1 MLWGPAPLNICSSDL
16 PNYGDCCFSRFS
28 LKSQQSSSLRTHSN
42 VTCILNMIKMKKS
55 YFIIAALAICTSLPI
70 DLTSCRSKT
79 DDEQEVINNS
89 NSVMKMELSLS
100 GDYAKFNPV
109 LEFHVWDLKG
119 KGMTMHTSTGQDV
132 NMIWKQVYEN
142 TPFSY
147 ASAQIKGAYSSFSAA
162 LVLTNSMEESGEVSV
177 HAKVFKDDKL
187 IRNENLNISIKPTDN
202 IVSVSFIP
210 ENGFTKVK

>member
-16 PNYGDCCFSRFS
+16 PNYGDCCFIM
-28 LKSQQSSSLRTHSN
+28 
-42 VTCILNMIKMKKS
+42 CILNMIKMKKS
-55 YFIIAALAICTSLPI
+55 YFIIAALVVCTSLPI
-70 DLTSCRSKT
+70 ALTSCSSKS
-79 DDEQEVINNS
+79 DGEQEVINNS

-100 GDYAKFNPV
+100 GDYAKLNPV

-119 KGMTMHTSTGQDV
+119 KGMTMHTSTGQDM

-162 LVLTNSMEESGEVSV
+162 LVLTNSMEESGEISV

-187 IRNENLNISIKPTDN
+187 IRNETLNISIKPTDN

>member
-1 MLWGPAPLNICSSDL
+1 MEIVVLAG
-16 PNYGDCCFSRFS
+16 FS
-28 LKSQQSSSLRTHSN
+28 LKPQQSSSLRTHSS
-42 VTCILNMIKMKKS
+42 VMCILNMIKMKKS
-55 YFIIAALAICTSLPI
+55 YFIIAALVVCTSLPI
-70 DLTSCRSKT
+70 ALTSCGSK

-142 TPFSY
+142 TPFSH

-177 HAKVFKDDKL
+177 HAKVFKDEKL
-187 IRNENLNISIKPTDN
+187 IRNETLNISIKVTDN

>member
-1 MLWGPAPLNICSSDL
+1 MEIVVLAE
-16 PNYGDCCFSRFS
+16 FS
-28 LKSQQSSSLRTHSN
+28 LKPQQSSSLRTHSN
-42 VTCILNMIKMKKS
+42 VMCILNMIKMKKS
-55 YFIIAALAICTSLPI
+55 YFIIAALVVCTSLPI
-70 DLTSCRSKT
+70 ALTSCGSK
-79 DDEQEVINNS
+79 DDVQEVINNS

-109 LEFHVWDLKG
+109 LEFYVWDLKG

-187 IRNENLNISIKPTDN
+187 IRNETLNISIKATDN

>member
-1 MLWGPAPLNICSSDL
+1 MEIVVLAG
-16 PNYGDCCFSRFS
+16 FS
-28 LKSQQSSSLRTHSN
+28 LKPQQSSSLRTHSK
-42 VTCILNMIKMKKS
+42 VMCILNMIKMKKS
-55 YFIIAALAICTSLPI
+55 YFIIAALVVCTSLPI
-70 DLTSCRSKT
+70 ALTSCSSKS

-89 NSVMKMELSLS
+89 NSVMKMELSFS

-187 IRNENLNISIKPTDN
+187 IRNETLNISIKPTDN

>member
-1 MLWGPAPLNICSSDL
+1 
-16 PNYGDCCFSRFS
+16 
-28 LKSQQSSSLRTHSN
+28 
-42 VTCILNMIKMKKS
+42 MKKS
-55 YFIIAALAICTSLPI
+55 YFIIAALAVCTSLPI
-70 DLTSCRSKT
+70 ALTSCGSKS

-89 NSVMKMELSLS
+89 NSVMRMELSLS

-109 LEFHVWDLKG
+109 LEFHAWDLKG

-132 NMIWKQVYEN
+132 NMIWEQVYEN
-142 TPFSY
+142 IPFSY
-147 ASAQIKGAYSSFSAA
+147 ASVQIKGAYSSFSAA

-177 HAKVFKDDKL
+177 HAKVFKDDRL
-187 IRNENLNISIKPTDN
+187 IRNETLDISIKPTDN

>member
-1 MLWGPAPLNICSSDL
+1 MEIVVLAG
-16 PNYGDCCFSRFS
+16 FT
-28 LKSQQSSSLRTHSN
+28 LKPQQSSSLRTHSN
-42 VTCILNMIKMKKS
+42 VMCILNMIKMKKS
-55 YFIIAALAICTSLPI
+55 YFIIAALVVCTSLPI
-70 DLTSCRSKT
+70 ALTSCSSKS

-100 GDYAKFNPV
+100 GNYAKFNPV

-142 TPFSY
+142 TPFSH

-187 IRNENLNISIKPTDN
+187 IRNETLNISIKATDN

>member
-1 MLWGPAPLNICSSDL
+1 
-16 PNYGDCCFSRFS
+16 
-28 LKSQQSSSLRTHSN
+28 
-42 VTCILNMIKMKKS
+42 MKKS
-55 YFIIAALAICTSLPI
+55 YFIIATLIVCTSLPI
-70 DLTSCRSKT
+70 ALTSCGSKS
-79 DDEQEVINNS
+79 DDEPEVINNS

-100 GDYAKFNPV
+100 DDYAKFNPV

-142 TPFSY
+142 TLFSH

-187 IRNENLNISIKPTDN
+187 IRNETLNISIKPTDN

>member
-1 MLWGPAPLNICSSDL
+1 MEIVVLAG
-16 PNYGDCCFSRFS
+16 FS

-70 DLTSCRSKT
+70 ALTSCRSKT

-187 IRNENLNISIKPTDN
+187 IRNENLSISIKPTNN

>member
-1 MLWGPAPLNICSSDL
+1 MEIVVLAGL
-16 PNYGDCCFSRFS
+16 S
-28 LKSQQSSSLRTHSN
+28 LKPQQSRPVGHI
-42 VTCILNMIKMKKS
+42 VETCILNMIKMKKS
-55 YFIIAALAICTSLPI
+55 YFIIAALVVCTSLPI
-70 DLTSCRSKT
+70 ALTSCGSK
-79 DDEQEVINNS
+79 DDVQEVINNS

-202 IVSVSFIP
+202 IVSVCFIP

>member
-1 MLWGPAPLNICSSDL
+1 MEIVVLAGL
-16 PNYGDCCFSRFS
+16 S
-28 LKSQQSSSLRTHSN
+28 LKPQQSSPEGHIATYN
-42 VTCILNMIKMKKS
+42 VYLNMIAMKKN
-55 YFIIAALAICTSLPI
+55 YFMLAAMAVC
-70 DLTSCRSKT
+70 SCGSSS
-79 DDEQEVINNS
+79 DDGEEVINPT

-100 GDYAKFNPV
+100 GDYAKYNPA
-109 LEFHVWDLKG
+109 LAFHAWDLKG

-142 TPFSY
+142 TPFSH

>member
-1 MLWGPAPLNICSSDL
+1 
-16 PNYGDCCFSRFS
+16 
-28 LKSQQSSSLRTHSN
+28 
-42 VTCILNMIKMKKS
+42 MKKS
-55 YFIIAALAICTSLPI
+55 YFIIAVLVVCTSLPI
-70 DLTSCRSKT
+70 ALTSCSPKS

-142 TPFSY
+142 TPFSH
-147 ASAQIKGAYSSFSAA
+147 ASAQINVAYSSF
-162 LVLTNSMEESGEVSV
+162 
-177 HAKVFKDDKL
+177 
-187 IRNENLNISIKPTDN
+187 
-202 IVSVSFIP
+202 
-210 ENGFTKVK
+210 

>member
-1 MLWGPAPLNICSSDL
+1 MEIVVLAG
-16 PNYGDCCFSRFS
+16 FS
-28 LKSQQSSSLRTHSN
+28 LKPQQSSSLRTHSN
-42 VTCILNMIKMKKS
+42 VMCILNMIKMKKS
-55 YFIIAALAICTSLPI
+55 YFIIATLVVCTSLPI
-70 DLTSCRSKT
+70 ALTSCGSKS
-79 DDEQEVINNS
+79 DDEPEVINNS

-100 GDYAKFNPV
+100 DDYAKFNPV

-142 TPFSY
+142 TPFSH

-187 IRNENLNISIKPTDN
+187 IRNETLNISIKPTDN

>member
-1 MLWGPAPLNICSSDL
+1 MEIVVLAG
-16 PNYGDCCFSRFS
+16 FS
-28 LKSQQSSSLRTHSN
+28 LKPQQSSSLRTHSS
-42 VTCILNMIKMKKS
+42 VMCILNMIKMKKS
-55 YFIIAALAICTSLPI
+55 YFIIAVLVVCTSLPI
-70 DLTSCRSKT
+70 ALISCSSKS

-100 GDYAKFNPV
+100 GDYAKLNPV

>member
-1 MLWGPAPLNICSSDL
+1 MEIVVLAE
-16 PNYGDCCFSRFS
+16 FS
-28 LKSQQSSSLRTHSN
+28 LKPQQSSSLRTHSN
-42 VTCILNMIKMKKS
+42 VMCILNMIKMKKS
-55 YFIIAALAICTSLPI
+55 YFIIAALVVCTSLPI
-70 DLTSCRSKT
+70 ALTSCGSK
-79 DDEQEVINNS
+79 DDEHEVINNS
-89 NSVMKMELSLS
+89 NSVIKMELSLS

-109 LEFHVWDLKG
+109 LEFYVWDLKG

-187 IRNENLNISIKPTDN
+187 IRNETLNISIKATDN

>member
-42 VTCILNMIKMKKS
+42 VTCILNMIKMKKF
-55 YFIIAALAICTSLPI
+55 YFIIAALVICTSLPI
-70 DLTSCRSKT
+70 ALTSCRSKT

-177 HAKVFKDDKL
+177 YAKVFKDDKL
-187 IRNENLNISIKPTDN
+187 IRNESLNISIKSTDN

-210 ENGFTKVK
+210 ENGFTKVQ

>member
-1 MLWGPAPLNICSSDL
+1 
-16 PNYGDCCFSRFS
+16 
-28 LKSQQSSSLRTHSN
+28 
-42 VTCILNMIKMKKS
+42 MKKS
-55 YFIIAALAICTSLPI
+55 YFIIAALVVCTSLPI
-70 DLTSCRSKT
+70 ALTSCGSK

-187 IRNENLNISIKPTDN
+187 IRNETLNISIKATDN

>member
-1 MLWGPAPLNICSSDL
+1 MEIVVLAG
-16 PNYGDCCFSRFS
+16 FS

-70 DLTSCRSKT
+70 ALTSCRSKT

-187 IRNENLNISIKPTDN
+187 IRNETLNISIKPTDN

>member
-1 MLWGPAPLNICSSDL
+1 MEIVVLAG
-16 PNYGDCCFSRFS
+16 FT
-28 LKSQQSSSLRTHSN
+28 LKPQQSSSLRTHSN
-42 VTCILNMIKMKKS
+42 VMCILNMIKMKKS
-55 YFIIAALAICTSLPI
+55 YFIIAALVVCTSLPI
-70 DLTSCRSKT
+70 ALTSCSSKS

-100 GDYAKFNPV
+100 GNYAKFNPV
-109 LEFHVWDLKG
+109 LEFPVWDLKG
-119 KGMTMHTSTGQDV
+119 KVMTMHTSTGQDV

-142 TPFSY
+142 TPFSH

-187 IRNENLNISIKPTDN
+187 IRNETLNISIKATDN

>member
-1 MLWGPAPLNICSSDL
+1 MEIVVLAG
-16 PNYGDCCFSRFS
+16 FS
-28 LKSQQSSSLRTHSN
+28 LKPQQSSSLRTHSS
-42 VTCILNMIKMKKS
+42 VMCILNMIKMKKS
-55 YFIIAALAICTSLPI
+55 YFIIAALVVCTSLPI
-70 DLTSCRSKT
+70 ALTSCGSK

-142 TPFSY
+142 TPFSH

-187 IRNENLNISIKPTDN
+187 IRNETLNISIKATDN

>member
-1 MLWGPAPLNICSSDL
+1 
-16 PNYGDCCFSRFS
+16 
-28 LKSQQSSSLRTHSN
+28 
-42 VTCILNMIKMKKS
+42 
-55 YFIIAALAICTSLPI
+55 
-70 DLTSCRSKT
+70 
-79 DDEQEVINNS
+79 
-89 NSVMKMELSLS
+89 
-100 GDYAKFNPV
+100 
-109 LEFHVWDLKG
+109 
-119 KGMTMHTSTGQDV
+119 MTMHTSTGQDV

-187 IRNENLNISIKPTDN
+187 IRNETLNISIKPTDN

>member
-1 MLWGPAPLNICSSDL
+1 MLWGSAPLNICSSNL

-42 VTCILNMIKMKKS
+42 VTCILNMIKMKKF
-55 YFIIAALAICTSLPI
+55 YFIIAALVICTSLPI
-70 DLTSCRSKT
+70 ALTSCRSKT

-177 HAKVFKDDKL
+177 YAKVFKDDKL
-187 IRNENLNISIKPTDN
+187 IRNETLNISIKSTDN

-210 ENGFTKVK
+210 ENGFTKVQ